1 MFVLNLIRWFVGY
14 VVFTVEGNG
23 QERFVNLCAR
33 FGYTIWNV
41 RRKEYFF
48 VSISRTKYRMLKN
61 LAKQTGVKIRIYKK
75 HGLPFVMHKFPNIK
89 GMLAGLAEIYAKSID
104 DCISGNCVDFLKH
117 QRQFCYHSHW

>member
-1 MFVLNLIRWFVGY
+1 MFVLNIIRWFVGY

-61 LAKQTGVKIRIYKK
+61 LAKQTGVKYVFIKNMVCHLSCINSRISK
-75 HGLPFVMHKFPNIK
+75 
-89 GMLAGLAEIYAKSID
+89 E
-104 DCISGNCVDFLKH
+104 
-117 QRQFCYHSHW
+117 

>member
-61 LAKQTGVKIRIYKK
+61 LAKQTGVKIRIYKNMVC
-75 HGLPFVMHKFPNIK
+75 HL
-89 GMLAGLAEIYAKSID
+89 S
-104 DCISGNCVDFLKH
+104 CINFRISKVCWLDWRFSL
-117 QRQFCYHSHW
+117 FC

>member
-61 LAKQTGVKIRIYKK
+61 LAKQTGVKIRIYKRYAGWIGGFHCSVK
-75 HGLPFVMHKFPNIK
+75 FFVYPCVEHT
-89 GMLAGLAEIYAKSID
+89 GRRKSRIEFRFN
-104 DCISGNCVDFLKH
+104 SAH
-117 QRQFCYHSHW
+117 R